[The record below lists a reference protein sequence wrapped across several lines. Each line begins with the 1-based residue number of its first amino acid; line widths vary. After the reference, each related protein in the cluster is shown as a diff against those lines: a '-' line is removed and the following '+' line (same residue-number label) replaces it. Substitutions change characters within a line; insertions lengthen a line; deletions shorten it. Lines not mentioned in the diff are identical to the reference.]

1 MGEKT
6 VSTRS
11 AGQESERLAR
21 QFLEKKGF
29 RILATNCRTRGGE
42 LDIVA
47 EAGRLLIF
55 VEVRSL
61 HSSDRH
67 LPEETITLP
76 KQLRLSRAAMA
87 YIQRHGLE
95 ERPARFDVVSVESV
109 AGRASCRHIEDAFE
123 LVGF

>member
-1 MGEKT
+1 MGLKRT
-6 VSTRS
+6 STLP
-11 AGQESERLAR
+11 AGRESERLAQR
-21 QFLEKKGF
+21 FLERKGY
-29 RILATNCRTRGGE
+29 RILATNCRNRGGE

-47 EAGRLLIF
+47 EDGPLLVF

-61 HSSDRH
+61 RSSERL
-67 LPEETITLP
+67 LPEETVTLP

-109 AGRASCRHIEDAFE
+109 AGKATCRHIEDAFE